1 MTLMKITTTFILASI
16 VIVNFGFPPQM
27 NGQKNPVPQDTKA
40 KTTYHD
46 ENVTIEVMP
55 PQFVH
60 SDERVSLTVA
70 GKRYGRVIG
79 AEPYYINLPQR
90 DSILFVTQAGR
101 ERIAIHLFNLKT
113 KRDLKMDSPEG
124 FLVSGRKEPGW
135 VERLEGEELVLGIAG
150 VNFKEF
156 DYFDL
161 KKRKLYRIEVLH
173 LDKAGKVTKTTTF
186 EGKSLK
192 ELFTTD

>member
-1 MTLMKITTTFILASI
+1 MRIKTTFILASI

-46 ENVTIEVMP
+46 ENVTIEVKP
-55 PQFVH
+55 PQFAH
-60 SDERVSLTVA
+60 SDERVFLIVS
-70 GKRYGRVIG
+70 GKRYGHVIG

-113 KRDLKMDSPEG
+113 KKDLEMESIDG
-124 FLVSGRKEPGW
+124 FVVSGIKDSGW
-135 VERLEGEELVLGIAG
+135 VERLEGEELVLGRTG

-161 KKRKLYRIEVLH
+161 KRGKLYRVEN
-173 LDKAGKVTKTTTF
+173 LDLDTTGKVTKTTTF